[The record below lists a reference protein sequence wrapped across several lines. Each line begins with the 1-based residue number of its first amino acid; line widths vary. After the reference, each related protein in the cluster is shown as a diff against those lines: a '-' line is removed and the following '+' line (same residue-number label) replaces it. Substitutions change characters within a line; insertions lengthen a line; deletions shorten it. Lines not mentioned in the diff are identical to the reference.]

1 MPHYLRAGGY
11 TTWIVIVVGLVLLI
25 AAVRFLITASPRRLA
40 FLRAMSVAY
49 VLFIL
54 GGVATNFTSVF
65 YNVVRGHP
73 EGTPIDLDALL
84 WGFGE
89 ALTPAGMGF
98 SILGLIWLLI
108 AIGVRRAH
116 DPEV

>member
-11 TTWIVIVVGLVLLI
+11 STWIVIVLGLVLLI

-40 FLRAMSVAY
+40 FLRAMSIAY
-49 VLFIL
+49 ALMII
-54 GGVATNFTSVF
+54 GGTATNFTAVF
-65 YNVVRGHP
+65 YGVVRMHP
-73 EGTPIDLDALL
+73 DGTPVDLDNLL

-89 ALTPAGMGF
+89 ALTPVGMGF
-98 SILGLIWLLI
+98 SLLGLIWLLI

>member
-11 TTWIVIVVGLVLLI
+11 TTWIVIVIGLILLV
-25 AAVRFLITASPRRLA
+25 AAVRFLLAASPRRLA
-40 FLRAMSVAY
+40 FLRALSVAY
-49 VLFIL
+49 VLLIL
-54 GGVATNFTSVF
+54 GGVATNFTTVF
-65 YNVVRGHP
+65 WNVVRSRP
-73 EGTPIDLDALL
+73 ENGPLDVDALL
-84 WGFGE
+84 YGFGE

>member
-1 MPHYLRAGGY
+1 MPHFLRAGGY
-11 TTWIVIVVGLVLLI
+11 TTWVIVVLGLILLI
-25 AAVRFLITASPRRLA
+25 AAVRFLIAASPRRLA

-49 VLFIL
+49 VLMVI
-54 GGVATNFTSVF
+54 GGVATNFTTVF

-73 EGTPIDLDALL
+73 DGEPIDLDALL
-84 WGFGE
+84 YGFGE
-89 ALTPAGMGF
+89 ALTPIGMGF
-98 SILGLIWLLI
+98 SILGLVWLLI

>member
-11 TTWIVIVVGLVLLI
+11 ITWVIIVLGLVLLI
-25 AAVRFLITASPRRLA
+25 AAVRFLIAASPRRLA

-49 VLFIL
+49 VLMVI
-54 GGVATNFTSVF
+54 GGVATNFTTCF

-73 EGTPIDLDALL
+73 DGTPIDTDMLL
-84 WGFGE
+84 WGCGE
-89 ALTPAGMGF
+89 ALTPVGMGF
-98 SILGLIWLLI
+98 SILGLVWLLI